1 MREFSTCAAF
11 AASFQPTVK
20 QQGHI
25 RTSLPFLLC
34 SYDTLSSLEWYS
46 YFVSSPQVSSL
57 FITGS
62 FSFFFF
68 QPVYLDLVKKE
79 TKAVEKKSNTPNL
92 SMNLIIPF
100 RWNVCFHSVFKNSA
114 GHYFLFSHTAC
125 HGTLYRSYLICL
137 HLI

>member
-11 AASFQPTVK
+11 AASFKPTVK

-46 YFVSSPQVSSL
+46 YFVSSPHVSSL

-62 FSFFFF
+62 FSFFFFPPF

-79 TKAVEKKSNTPNL
+79 TKAVEKKKQHPRPLYEFNHTFQVEC
-92 SMNLIIPF
+92 M
-100 RWNVCFHSVFKNSA
+100 
-114 GHYFLFSHTAC
+114 FSLC
-125 HGTLYRSYLICL
+125 V
-137 HLI
+137 